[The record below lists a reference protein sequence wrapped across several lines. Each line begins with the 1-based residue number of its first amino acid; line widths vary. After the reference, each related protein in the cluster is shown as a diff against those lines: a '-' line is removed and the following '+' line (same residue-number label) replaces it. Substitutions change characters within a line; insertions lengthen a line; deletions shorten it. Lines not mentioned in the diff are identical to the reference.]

1 MLLFQNY
8 KKNLKGIDI
17 GNLVDFGEL
26 LRDISASFLQTIE
39 KKISLTKSNDLMY
52 YNIKD
57 KARRNENEVKRR
69 ENVKTTERNRYRELE
84 RPSFARRTGS
94 RSNSGMA
101 ISREAGRPTSRQSY
115 PRQLSILSY
124 LGGDSIRPSTSRRG
138 EGSDGRANNAQDRG
152 EGTRVSGKI
161 SDNLLDKNETGLST
175 GFNRGES
182 RQSQKNVLGQNID
195 STLEKNTNSSDGLYE
210 KRETINDEKLEN
222 TIGGRS
228 RVSNNDF
235 SINRDNDKRNNRI
248 IENDKEQEK
257 EADEA
262 SFFNDENIENLT
274 KTSEKQPIKV
284 GDVVKINEHE
294 YWLIKRIK
302 LYSDIFSE
310 SEVLYGFEAYWDK
323 DLINFKYSNTDSI
336 KTNNYEILTN
346 SNELRLN
353 KSIEDTIN
361 KNTNRYDSIL
371 ISSSTLD
378 ILKKVGL
385 EDLPIFISQKHILS
399 TIHEK
404 GKNPHWHEIKK
415 DFLVNIN
422 NFLNDPSIIMDS
434 LSKDDSVVLVTTQ
447 LDNDNL
453 PIMITIKPNGK
464 GIYEA
469 ETLESNYITSIY
481 GKDNFEKFID
491 RNIKENK
498 ILYFDKEKI
507 QSLERFARL
516 QLSGNFS
523 NFESKQIIHQSRNIV
538 NTDKKAIQNSDL
550 FENSSKDNIQQ
561 EKSSNNT
568 GDKEKIKVNPEIDS
582 IKNFAISED
591 LMSQSLT
598 PSERLN
604 NNIQAISML
613 NKIENGEIKSNLA
626 AQQVLEKYVGWGGLA
641 DVFDEEKEDN
651 GFKQEHF

>member
-1 MLLFQNY
+1 
-8 KKNLKGIDI
+8 
-17 GNLVDFGEL
+17 
-26 LRDISASFLQTIE
+26 
-39 KKISLTKSNDLMY
+39 MY

-262 SFFNDENIENLT
+262 SLMT
-274 KTSEKQPIKV
+274 KTL
-284 GDVVKINEHE
+284 KI
-294 YWLIKRIK
+294 
-302 LYSDIFSE
+302 
-310 SEVLYGFEAYWDK
+310 
-323 DLINFKYSNTDSI
+323 
-336 KTNNYEILTN
+336 
-346 SNELRLN
+346 
-353 KSIEDTIN
+353 
-361 KNTNRYDSIL
+361 
-371 ISSSTLD
+371 
-378 ILKKVGL
+378 
-385 EDLPIFISQKHILS
+385 
-399 TIHEK
+399 
-404 GKNPHWHEIKK
+404 
-415 DFLVNIN
+415 
-422 NFLNDPSIIMDS
+422 
-434 LSKDDSVVLVTTQ
+434 
-447 LDNDNL
+447 
-453 PIMITIKPNGK
+453 
-464 GIYEA
+464 
-469 ETLESNYITSIY
+469 
-481 GKDNFEKFID
+481 
-491 RNIKENK
+491 
-498 ILYFDKEKI
+498 
-507 QSLERFARL
+507 
-516 QLSGNFS
+516 
-523 NFESKQIIHQSRNIV
+523 
-538 NTDKKAIQNSDL
+538 
-550 FENSSKDNIQQ
+550 
-561 EKSSNNT
+561 
-568 GDKEKIKVNPEIDS
+568 
-582 IKNFAISED
+582 
-591 LMSQSLT
+591 
-598 PSERLN
+598 
-604 NNIQAISML
+604 
-613 NKIENGEIKSNLA
+613 
-626 AQQVLEKYVGWGGLA
+626 
-641 DVFDEEKEDN
+641 
-651 GFKQEHF
+651 

>member
-1 MLLFQNY
+1 
-8 KKNLKGIDI
+8 
-17 GNLVDFGEL
+17 
-26 LRDISASFLQTIE
+26 
-39 KKISLTKSNDLMY
+39 MY

-248 IENDKEQEK
+248 IENDKEQERK
-257 EADEA
+257 LMKLL
-262 SFFNDENIENLT
+262 FNDENIENLT

-399 TIHEK
+399 TMHEK

>member
-1 MLLFQNY
+1 M
-8 KKNLKGIDI
+8 
-17 GNLVDFGEL
+17 
-26 LRDISASFLQTIE
+26 
-39 KKISLTKSNDLMY
+39 TKSNDLMY

-399 TIHEK
+399 TMHEK